1 MALITCPS
9 CSKRVSDVTQM
20 CPHCGFHRGEAS
32 DEQLKEFQRRR
43 LRDRIYHLKM
53 ASYAV
58 MSLFL
63 AAFGWYWWESAGFQ
77 HKPTVGP
84 MSLLAVGAAAY
95 LVNRTLLF
103 RARRQMR
110 QLLAG

>member
-1 MALITCPS
+1 
-9 CSKRVSDVTQM
+9 M

-32 DEQLKEFQRRR
+32 EEQLLEFQRRR
-43 LRDRIYHLKM
+43 LRDRVYHLKM

-63 AAFGWYWWESAGFQ
+63 AAFGWYWWESSGFQ
-77 HKPTVGP
+77 AKPTLGP
-84 MSLLAVGAAAY
+84 MGLIVIAAVAY
-95 LVNRTLLF
+95 LVNRVLLF
-103 RARRQMR
+103 QARRKMR

>member
-1 MALITCPS
+1 
-9 CSKRVSDVTQM
+9 M

-32 DEQLKEFQRRR
+32 EEQLLEYQRRR

-63 AAFGWYWWESAGFQ
+63 AAFGWYWWESSGFQ
-77 HKPTVGP
+77 AGPTLGP
-84 MSLLAVGAAAY
+84 MSLIVVAAMAY
-95 LVNRTLLF
+95 LVNRVLLF
-103 RARRQMR
+103 RARRRMR